1 MNTLKALRQR
11 AGLLQ
16 RDVADS
22 LGVVRTTIGNWE
34 AGRREPNAAQ
44 MKQLCGIL
52 GCTAAEL
59 LGMEPAE
66 GKEEEA

>member
-1 MNTLKALRQR
+1 MNTLKNLRQR
-11 AGLLQ
+11 RLLLQ
-16 RDVADS
+16 RDVANALS
-22 LGVVRTTIGNWE
+22 VTQQTVSNWE

-52 GCTAAEL
+52 DCTAAEL